1 MIHDDALSGIINSW
15 KDDQFKKLKKSQ
27 IEMKS
32 KILHEFGKISK
43 EGLLTKSI
51 DDIYHLVLYD
61 KETTPLYQYTSY
73 PDLESNIASYLNTQ
87 LPAFYDEISQI
98 DEDGFKLMTYIEFI
112 LSNYDAKHIYW
123 CSYPKI
129 SHDIVE
135 EADTYF
141 FTLIRFNKARYEHT
155 LQFNKSIHPF
165 IKSLHLIWSAQY
177 KEKTYDNAFRKAAS
191 NMNDLTDNIWDSVN
205 ILSSLK
211 YEGSHNKGSI
221 LFIADHTPRLILTL
235 ETPVP
240 LSEYRRIRKLLQMSQ
255 KGHYLL
261 VNNDN
266 IAIGFGTIISVD
278 PIYWIE
284 FLDHLKWRLY
294 YGQKELLSCTN
305 LLPLL
310 PNTGSDLAKLKG
322 HLSLTFKG
330 IDYDETRILTIIQA
344 AKKQS
349 KGTMLVITEK
359 AETESLRLQSSSIKI
374 TPVKLSK
381 AQTNL
386 ITSIDGAVILSP
398 DGFCHAIGTILDGY
412 STANGDSSRGAR
424 YNSAIRYL
432 NSQMDTKCLIVVV
445 SEDRYVDIL
454 STGKVN

>member
-1 MIHDDALSGIINSW
+1 MIHDDALSGIIDSW
-15 KDDQFKKLKKSQ
+15 KDDQFKKLKNSQ
-27 IEMKS
+27 AEMKH
-32 KILHEFGKISK
+32 KILHEFAKVSK
-43 EGLLTKSI
+43 EELLTKSI
-51 DDIYHLVLYD
+51 DEVYQLVLYD
-61 KETTPLYQYTSY
+61 KEEKPLYAYTSY
-73 PDLESNIASYLNTQ
+73 PDFEDHIHTYLKTH
-87 LPAFYDEISQI
+87 LPSFYDEISQI
-98 DEDGFKLMTYIEFI
+98 DEDGFKLMTYMEFI
-112 LSNYDAKHIYW
+112 LNNYDEKHIYW

-129 SHDIVE
+129 SYDIIE

-141 FTLIRFNKARYEHT
+141 FTLIRFNKARYEYT
-155 LQFNKSIHPF
+155 LYFNKAPHPF

-191 NMNDLTDNIWDSVN
+191 NMNDLTGNIWDSVN

-211 YEGSHNKGSI
+211 YEGSNNKGSI
-221 LFIADHTPRLILTL
+221 LFIADHTPHLVLTL

-261 VNNDN
+261 VNKDN

-294 YGQKELLSCTN
+294 YGQNELLSCTN
-305 LLPLL
+305 LLPLM
-310 PNTGSDLAKLKG
+310 PNTGSDIAKLKG
-322 HLSLTFKG
+322 HLSLTFKDM
-330 IDYDETRILTIIQA
+330 DYDETRILSIIQA

-349 KGTMLVITEK
+349 KGTMIVITEK
-359 AETESLRLQSSSIKI
+359 AETESLRLGTTSIKI
-374 TPVKLSK
+374 EPVKLSK

-386 ITSIDGAVILSP
+386 ITSIDGALILSP
-398 DGFCHAIGTILDGY
+398 DGYCHAIGTILDGY
-412 STANGDSSRGAR
+412 STDNGDSSRGAR
-424 YNSAIRYL
+424 YNSALRYL

-454 STGKVN
+454 STGRVN